1 MILYARD
8 KLLIPGA
15 PQESALH
22 RENMGLSIG
31 THIIVP
37 SIGEKGSHVGQELL
51 EVIAA
56 NTFSNERMPVAR
68 TGAMELDDEVE
79 N

>member
-1 MILYARD
+1 
-8 KLLIPGA
+8 
-15 PQESALH
+15 
-22 RENMGLSIG
+22 MGLSIG

-37 SIGEKGSHVGQELL
+37 SIGEKDSRVGQELL

-68 TGAMELDDEVE
+68 TGAMELNDEVE
-79 N
+79 Y